1 MVAGRPP
8 GCRVTTGWQLPPVTA
23 DNQWTCRLCGHE
35 YVVAALA
42 RDCEARHVALT
53 DEEERR

>member
-1 MVAGRPP
+1 M
-8 GCRVTTGWQLPPVTA
+8 TTGWQLPPVTA